1 MKVLYSMVIASSAIS
16 PPRWTTYVVGIR
28 TMAVQPIINTVSLDL
43 GIGELG
49 MYRLCCAPYR
59 VQYHSGTLYMEEPPG
74 PFVTKKSSPGEK
86 FNMGPPAAPVWESG
100 TLYF

>member
-1 MKVLYSMVIASSAIS
+1 
-16 PPRWTTYVVGIR
+16 
-28 TMAVQPIINTVSLDL
+28 
-43 GIGELG
+43 